1 MGKSAMTPQAMTQA
15 ARSLRRFPTTRARLA
30 PPSYSSTR
38 DVTSTRNLAAGTRT
52 ILLLEHVQFRW
63 KLIMLQILCLVAF
76 STENRYPLFLKML

>member
-1 MGKSAMTPQAMTQA
+1 MTDSDIGDRQRARRYIIAAVIMGKSAMTPQAMTQA

-38 DVTSTRNLAAGTRT
+38 DVTPTRNLAAGTRT

-63 KLIMLQILCLVAF
+63 KLIML
-76 STENRYPLFLKML
+76 